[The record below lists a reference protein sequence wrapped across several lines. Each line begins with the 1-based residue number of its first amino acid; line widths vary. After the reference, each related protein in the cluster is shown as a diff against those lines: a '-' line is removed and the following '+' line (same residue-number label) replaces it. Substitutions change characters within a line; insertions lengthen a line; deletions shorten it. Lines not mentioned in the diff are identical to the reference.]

1 MAQERRCLGLQV
13 SLAAANVVVHSGL
26 PASLQGAAACP
37 NVTLLMRRRRAYRRM
52 AELLGG
58 RPLQHYDEV
67 FRHEGPESKHIN
79 QELTPVI
86 EPKHAVI
93 VN

>member
-1 MAQERRCLGLQV
+1 
-13 SLAAANVVVHSGL
+13 
-26 PASLQGAAACP
+26 
-37 NVTLLMRRRRAYRRM
+37 M

-58 RPLQHYDEV
+58 RPLQHYTEV
-67 FRHEGPESKHIN
+67 FSHEGPESKHIN

-86 EPKHAVI
+86 KPKHAVI

>member
-1 MAQERRCLGLQV
+1 MGLQV
-13 SLAAANVVVHSGL
+13 SLATAGAVVRHLAGP
-26 PASLQGAAACP
+26 PAFRGAACP
-37 NVTLLMRRRRAYRRM
+37 IVLLLMCRRRAYRRM

-86 EPKHAVI
+86 TPKHAVI